1 MTNKDKYVLIA
12 IKTYKEETMK
22 KFLLISILSIT
33 MISSFA
39 NTIYGG
45 DIQLEL
51 GYSANSIRY
60 EDNSPNF
67 DTNNFNL
74 GIQTWHLFGASDFF
88 KAGFMVNNEW
98 GFGNS
103 KINQVI
109 REKKFVFNT
118 YSLIGP
124 AIGMD
129 FAGIARINFA
139 VGFAAIG
146 NISNND
152 NYTIANMNCGI
163 GLDVQ
168 AKFLP
173 RFSISPIIG
182 YRFASTF
189 GNSASIVIDNSENV
203 DFFFN
208 DIKTPTIKNEVYA
221 GISFNW

>member
-39 NTIYGG
+39 NTIYRG

>member
-1 MTNKDKYVLIA
+1 
-12 IKTYKEETMK
+12 MK
-22 KFLLISILSIT
+22 KVLLSTILAFS
-33 MISSFA
+33 MLSSFA
-39 NTIYGG
+39 QSFYKG

-74 GIQTWHLFGASDFF
+74 GIQTWHLFGSSDFI

-98 GFGNS
+98 GFGAS
-103 KINQVI
+103 QINQIIKNQQFVI
-109 REKKFVFNT
+109 NS

-124 AIGMD
+124 AVGMD
-129 FAGIARINFA
+129 LAGIARINFA
-139 VGFAAIG
+139 VGFATIG
-146 NISNND
+146 NITNYS

-189 GNSASIVIDNSENV
+189 GNSASVVIDNSSNV

-208 DIKTPTIKNEVYA
+208 DTQTPTIKNEVYA

>member
-1 MTNKDKYVLIA
+1 
-12 IKTYKEETMK
+12 MK
-22 KFLLISILSIT
+22 KVLLSTILAFS
-33 MISSFA
+33 MLSGFAQSF
-39 NTIYGG
+39 YKG

-51 GYSANSIRY
+51 GYSANNIKY
-60 EDNSPNF
+60 EADIPNF
-67 DTNNFNL
+67 KTDNFNL
-74 GIQTWHLFGASDFF
+74 GIQTWHLFGTSDFI

-98 GFGNS
+98 GFGAS
-103 KINQVI
+103 QINQVI
-109 REKKFVFNT
+109 KNQQFVINS

-124 AIGMD
+124 AVGMD
-129 FAGIARINFA
+129 LAGIARINFA
-139 VGFAAIG
+139 VGFATIG
-146 NISNND
+146 NITNYE

-189 GNSASIVIDNSENV
+189 GNSASVVIDNSSNV

-208 DIKTPTIKNEVYA
+208 DTQTPTIKNEVYA

>member
-39 NTIYGG
+39 NTIYRG

-67 DTNNFNL
+67 NTNNFNL

>member
-1 MTNKDKYVLIA
+1 
-12 IKTYKEETMK
+12 MK
-22 KFLLISILSIT
+22 KVIFTTILSLC
-33 MISSFA
+33 MLSGFA
-39 NTIYGG
+39 KTIYKG
-45 DIQLEL
+45 DVQLQL

-74 GIQTWHLFGASDFF
+74 GVQTWHLFGSSEFF

-103 KINQVI
+103 EINQVI
-109 REKKFVFNT
+109 NEQHFVFNT

-129 FAGIARINFA
+129 FAGFVRLNFA
-139 VGFAAIG
+139 VGFATIG
-146 NISNND
+146 NIANYD
-152 NYTIANMNCGI
+152 NYTIANMNCGF

-168 AKFLP
+168 AKLLP

-189 GNSASIVIDNSENV
+189 GNSASIVIDNSSNV
-203 DFFFN
+203 DFLFN
-208 DIKTPTIKNEVYA
+208 EKQTPTLKNEIYTGV
-221 GISFNW
+221 SFNW

>member
-1 MTNKDKYVLIA
+1 
-12 IKTYKEETMK
+12 MK
-22 KFLLISILSIT
+22 KVLLSTILAFS
-33 MISSFA
+33 MLSSFA
-39 NTIYGG
+39 QSFYKG

-74 GIQTWHLFGASDFF
+74 GIQTWHLFGTSDFI

-98 GFGNS
+98 GFGAS
-103 KINQVI
+103 QINQVI
-109 REKKFVFNT
+109 KNQQFVINS

-124 AIGMD
+124 AVGMD
-129 FAGIARINFA
+129 LAGIARINFA
-139 VGFAAIG
+139 VGFATIG
-146 NISNND
+146 NITNYD

-168 AKFLP
+168 ARFLP

-189 GNSASIVIDNSENV
+189 GNSASVVIDNSSNV

-208 DIKTPTIKNEVYA
+208 DTQTPTIKNEVYA

>member
-1 MTNKDKYVLIA
+1 
-12 IKTYKEETMK
+12 MK
-22 KFLLISILSIT
+22 KVLLSTILAFS
-33 MISSFA
+33 MLSSFA
-39 NTIYGG
+39 KSFYKG

-51 GYSANSIRY
+51 GYSANNIKY
-60 EDNSPNF
+60 EADSQSFNT
-67 DTNNFNL
+67 DNFNL
-74 GIQTWHLFGASDFF
+74 GIQTWHLFGTSDFI

-98 GFGNS
+98 GFGAS
-103 KINQVI
+103 QINQVI
-109 REKKFVFNT
+109 KNQQFVINS

-124 AIGMD
+124 AVGMD
-129 FAGIARINFA
+129 LAGIVRINFA
-139 VGFAAIG
+139 VGFATIG
-146 NISNND
+146 NITNYD

-189 GNSASIVIDNSENV
+189 GNSASVVIDNSSNV

-208 DIKTPTIKNEVYA
+208 DTQTPTIKNEVYA